1 MAYNQT
7 DPNTQPPQGRMSGFP
22 EMKEVSMS
30 IYKYRELK
38 QRRRHRERQKSNR
51 FRLANNNFARAHAF
65 LYISQPSLHDYD
77 VKVPNFTFC
86 RGREHNFLFLFLN
99 LDRVP

>member
-22 EMKEVSMS
+22 EMKEVGMS

-38 QRRRHRERQKSNR
+38 RRRRHREPQKSSR
-51 FRLANNNFARAHAF
+51 ITTATSLFQIKYSSQSLCPQLAKAIR
-65 LYISQPSLHDYD
+65 
-77 VKVPNFTFC
+77 
-86 RGREHNFLFLFLN
+86 
-99 LDRVP
+99 

>member
-22 EMKEVSMS
+22 EMKEVGMS

-38 QRRRHRERQKSNR
+38 QRRRLRERQKSSR
-51 FRLANNNFARAHAF
+51 ITTATGLFQIKYSSQSLCPQLAKAIRWDWQNNNFARAHAF
-65 LYISQPSLHDYD
+65 LYIS
-77 VKVPNFTFC
+77 
-86 RGREHNFLFLFLN
+86 
-99 LDRVP
+99 

>member
-1 MAYNQT
+1 MAYSQT

-38 QRRRHRERQKSNR
+38 QRRRCQERQKSRGITTATSLFQIKYSSQNLCPQ
-51 FRLANNNFARAHAF
+51 LAKAIRWDWQNNNFARASRF
-65 LYISQPSLHDYD
+65 LYIS
-77 VKVPNFTFC
+77 
-86 RGREHNFLFLFLN
+86 
-99 LDRVP
+99 

>member
-22 EMKEVSMS
+22 EMKEVCMS

-38 QRRRHRERQKSNR
+38 QRRRHRERQKK
-51 FRLANNNFARAHAF
+51 
-65 LYISQPSLHDYD
+65 Q
-77 VKVPNFTFC
+77 
-86 RGREHNFLFLFLN
+86 
-99 LDRVP
+99 